1 MIWNS
6 ALFDF
11 FHLVLCCV
19 SMCVGVLA
27 IELSME
33 FKDFDDN
40 DISWLTQEPKLESQ
54 KTNFKLLNNFQGD
67 SDDDGLFCFDG
78 GAGMFNSGTIV
89 SLEGNG
95 IVKSD
100 VLYVNVVAEDISS
113 DEEINKM

>member
-1 MIWNS
+1 M
-6 ALFDF
+6 LFNF

-19 SMCVGVLA
+19 FMCVGVLA
-27 IELSME
+27 LELNME

-40 DISWLTQEPKLESQ
+40 NTSWLTQEPKLDSQ
-54 KTNFKLLNNFQGD
+54 KANFKLLNNFQGD
-67 SDDDGLFCFDG
+67 SDDDRLFCFDG
-78 GAGMFNSGTIV
+78 RAGMFNSGNIV
-89 SLEGNG
+89 SLEENG